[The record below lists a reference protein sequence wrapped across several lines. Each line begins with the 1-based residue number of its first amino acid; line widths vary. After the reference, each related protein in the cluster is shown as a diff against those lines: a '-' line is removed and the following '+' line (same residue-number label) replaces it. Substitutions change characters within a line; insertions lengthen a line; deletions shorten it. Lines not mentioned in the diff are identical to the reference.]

1 MEEMY
6 RATKDLKKAYN
17 DSFDPNVGSPVAD
30 GGDSTSSNSA
40 TGSKAVL
47 NVSHVFQ
54 AVLPAI
60 NGDKNDG

>member
-1 MEEMY
+1 MY

-17 DSFDPNVGSPVAD
+17 DSFDPNVGSLVTD

-40 TGSKAVL
+40 TGSKAVS